1 MKRTVPVF
9 IFLTVMLS
17 AYAQETVLKI
27 YAVHYTDPAAAAE
40 VIPLMMPS
48 TNGLSIQTVD
58 RKLAVR
64 GTPEQHT
71 LIETMLR
78 ELDKPPK
85 NIQINV
91 QFERSGHT
99 SSLEAGVRPR
109 GPVVIRDGEVRGSLE
124 GRFSS
129 RSTSSSENVT
139 QMLVAAD
146 GRSATLRVGETVP
159 HLAWLTEYG
168 FRHGYIREMQIEW
181 IDVGSF
187 LAVYP
192 EIIGDGPMLRIRLI
206 PELSGRIQDGTE
218 QTIQFIEAATE
229 VTVRDGQPISIGGF
243 SRNSDFYSKFLIG
256 RSAGGESSITDITL
270 TPRILH

>member
-1 MKRTVPVF
+1 MKFYCALLLICGSV
-9 IFLTVMLS
+9 
-17 AYAQETVLKI
+17 YAQETTLKV
-27 YAVHYTDPAAAAE
+27 YPVHYADPAMVAE
-40 VIPLMMPS
+40 IIPLMMPS
-48 TNGLSIQTVD
+48 TNRLLIQAAD

-71 LIETMLR
+71 TVETMLR

-91 QFERSGHT
+91 QFDRSGQT
-99 SSLEAGVRPR
+99 SDREAGIRPK
-109 GPVVIRDGEVRGSLE
+109 GPVVIRDGEVHGSFE
-124 GRFSS
+124 GRLSS
-129 RSTSSSENVT
+129 RSTSSRENVT

-159 HLAWLTEYG
+159 YLAWLTEYG
-168 FRHGYIREMQIEW
+168 FRRGYIREMQIEW

-192 EIIGDGPMLRIRLI
+192 EIIGDGPMIRIRLI
-206 PELSGRIQDGTE
+206 PELSGRLKDGAE

-229 VTVRDGQPISIGGF
+229 VTVRDGQTISIGGF
-243 SRNSDFYSKFLIG
+243 SRNSEFYSKFLIG
-256 RSAGGESSITDITL
+256 RSGGGESSITDITL